1 MCDLSRVQL
10 QRVFKNTALALSAVV
25 EQLNLLAGLD
35 ATPFIPRGAEA
46 GTAGTIDIA
55 KLVAILAKV
64 LVLVIGRD
72 TTSLGRKAR
81 VENLR
86 AEFQDG
92 VYMVTSHGETNLQV
106 IQLPVYKAR
115 KAPFISNDIKDCSTA
130 VRDAALSAKSN
141 NWHEPPGIDE
151 MPGVVIPTW
160 AKIGAYMTRVV
171 GWSTVK
177 FTRNWS
183 YLVNREGVRS
193 NVRAGMTPP
202 LSFRVSAGLPGG
214 DAVSSEMEVRTR
226 TATIGRQ
233 IPGTAGKRR
242 RRKWGRT

>member
-81 VENLR
+81 VEKLR

-115 KAPFISNDIKDCSTA
+115 KAPLSRTISRIARPRFATRLYRLSLTTGTSHLGST
-130 VRDAALSAKSN
+130 KCQE
-141 NWHEPPGIDE
+141 W
-151 MPGVVIPTW
+151 
-160 AKIGAYMTRVV
+160 
-171 GWSTVK
+171 
-177 FTRNWS
+177 
-183 YLVNREGVRS
+183 
-193 NVRAGMTPP
+193 
-202 LSFRVSAGLPGG
+202 
-214 DAVSSEMEVRTR
+214 
-226 TATIGRQ
+226 
-233 IPGTAGKRR
+233 
-242 RRKWGRT
+242 